1 MTESPRLHLP
11 APTDIRGY
19 GLRLR
24 AWRADDASDLTA
36 MLRGVTDPDFLRWNT
51 PLVPVTTEADAA
63 QAVRARAEGW
73 ERGEMAH
80 FCVTEDAT
88 GATGATGPAEGP
100 VVGHIGLGMIDLRM
114 RTGRVGYWVLPEARG
129 RGVAR
134 RALEL
139 CTRWAFESAGL
150 HRIDLG
156 HAIGHDASCRIAVR
170 CGYLAEGALRDAMFD
185 SGRMD
190 VFRDVHLHARL
201 SSDAAPLDIE

>member
-1 MTESPRLHLP
+1 MAESPLLQLP
-11 APTDIRGY
+11 PPTDIRGY

-24 AWRADDASDLTA
+24 SWRADDASDVAA

-51 PLVPVTTEADAA
+51 PLVPVRTEADAA
-63 QAVRARAEGW
+63 QAIRARAEGW
-73 ERGEMAH
+73 ERGDMAH

-88 GATGATGPAEGP
+88 GSAEGP

-114 RTGRVGYWVLPEARG
+114 RTALVGYWVLPEARG

-139 CTRWAFESAGL
+139 CSRWAFERAGL
-150 HRIDLG
+150 HRIELG
-156 HAIGHDASCRIAVR
+156 HAIGHDASCHIAER

-185 SGRMD
+185 SGRTD
-190 VFRDVHLHARL
+190 HFRDVHLHARL
-201 SSDAAPLDIE
+201 SSDATPLDVE